1 VPDSALS
8 DVGRRSRSW
17 TMPCQPKNFL
27 QPCLLL
33 LLDEQP
39 DYGYDL
45 RERLGRF
52 NAPSWDA
59 GTIYRCLN
67 GLEEEGLASSTWE
80 PSRSGPQRRRYEISD
95 AGRRMLDA
103 WSRELDEVHHLVL
116 RFLQRFMRRQEVHL
130 IMGAPSP
137 VAATPASRVGL

>member
-1 VPDSALS
+1 MPHSAVS
-8 DVGRRSRSW
+8 DVDRQSRSW
-17 TMPCQPKNFL
+17 TMLCQPKNFL

-52 NAPSWDA
+52 NASSWDA

-95 AGRRMLDA
+95 AGRRVLDA
-103 WSRELDEVHHLVL
+103 WAGELDEVRRIVL
-116 RFLQRFMRRQEVHL
+116 CFLQRYRLRQEEPL
-130 IMGAPSP
+130 IVGAPSP
-137 VAATPASRVGL
+137 VAATAASRVRA

>member
-1 VPDSALS
+1 MPHSALS
-8 DVGRRSRSW
+8 DVGRQSRSW

-33 LLDEQP
+33 LLDERP

-52 NAPSWDA
+52 NAASWDA

-67 GLEEEGLASSTWE
+67 GMEEEGLASSTWE

-95 AGRRMLDA
+95 AGRRALDA
-103 WSRELDEVHHLVL
+103 WSRELDEVHRIVL
-116 RFLQRFMRRQEVHL
+116 CFLQRYRRRQEGDTIV
-130 IMGAPSP
+130 GAPSP
-137 VAATPASRVGL
+137 VAAAPASMVPS